1 MTTTTTNLAPST
13 TALYAILSFFLLPLI
28 IVVHGHGF
36 LSSPRSRQFRAY
48 EDGTWG
54 SNLANVP
61 LKESEPQSASG
72 GVKDNRS
79 TCGMIGYRNYDY
91 PKNSLGGSLPPKP
104 QACYEVGINGANSDR
119 IIELEVSLSAHH
131 RGHFEFRAC
140 PIEPGEAASQ
150 DCFDSYPLTFISDL
164 LYGANLD
171 PNYPERAY
179 IPDSA
184 TSTNMTIFY
193 ANVWQYRYKFQLPDD
208 LSGELVLI
216 QWHYFSANFCT
227 SPGYSTY
234 NWPVGEHWY
243 SVSDQKPPCTNSQSG
258 EQFRNCAEVRIVKDC
273 QQSPPTAGPTPTY
286 GLSPNATRTPSRRPS
301 RKPSRK
307 PSKKPTSV
315 MPTSRPK
322 QLLTRKPATMAPAP
336 LMCPASSNQCGP
348 YITCDDIGFPN
359 YCCSADGVSS
369 CL

>member
-1 MTTTTTNLAPST
+1 MTTNLAPST

-28 IVVHGHGF
+28 ITTNVVVVHGHGF

-104 QACYEVGINGANSDR
+104 QACYEVGINGANSNR

-140 PIEPGEAASQ
+140 PIEPGEVASQ

-193 ANVWQYRYKFQLPDD
+193 ANVWQYRYKFQLPED

-273 QQSPPTAGPTPTY
+273 QQSPPTAGPTY

-336 LMCPASSNQCGP
+336 LMCPALSNQCGP
-348 YITCDDIGFPN
+348 YITCADIGFPN

>member
-1 MTTTTTNLAPST
+1 MVPTWIRI
-13 TALYAILSFFLLPLI
+13 ILSVRTSQIQRLRQIWRFFTPMF
-28 IVVHGHGF
+28 G
-36 LSSPRSRQFRAY
+36 
-48 EDGTWG
+48 
-54 SNLANVP
+54 
-61 LKESEPQSASG
+61 
-72 GVKDNRS
+72 
-79 TCGMIGYRNYDY
+79 
-91 PKNSLGGSLPPKP
+91 
-104 QACYEVGINGANSDR
+104 NSDTN
-119 IIELEVSLSAHH
+119 S
-131 RGHFEFRAC
+131 
-140 PIEPGEAASQ
+140 
-150 DCFDSYPLTFISDL
+150 
-164 LYGANLD
+164 
-171 PNYPERAY
+171 NYPTIWVVNLY
-179 IPDSA
+179 WFNGITFQP
-184 TSTNMTIFY
+184 TSVPVQDT
-193 ANVWQYRYKFQLPDD
+193 D
-208 LSGELVLI
+208 
-216 QWHYFSANFCT
+216 
-227 SPGYSTY
+227 
-234 NWPVGEHWY
+234 WPVGEHWY